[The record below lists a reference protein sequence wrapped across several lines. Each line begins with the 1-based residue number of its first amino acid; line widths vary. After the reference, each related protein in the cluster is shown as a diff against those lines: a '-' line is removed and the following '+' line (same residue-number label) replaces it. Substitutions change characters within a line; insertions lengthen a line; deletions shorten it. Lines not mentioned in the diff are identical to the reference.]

1 MSPAAATAVAVLA
14 LALVN
19 VGVGLNSDGL
29 ALLSFKYA
37 VVSDPLGVLESWDYN
52 DSSPCGWTGVVC
64 AAVRGD
70 SQPRVVGLVM
80 PGSQLQGSISDQLG
94 SLQHLRHIDL
104 SRNLLNGPLPPSLSN
119 ATELRMLSLS
129 SNGFSSVVP
138 SSLGSLPKLQHV
150 NLSDNAF
157 IGDIPVE
164 LTTAPALRFLSLSR
178 NNFSGEVP
186 AGFGTN
192 AQPLE
197 ALDLSL
203 NQLSGSLPSEIG
215 TVHYLNLS
223 SNRLSGPIPPE
234 LGRSIPMNATLDLAY
249 NNFSGPV
256 PQIGAFPNQ
265 EPQSFFGN
273 PGLCGSPL
281 NILCSVPTNAPN
293 PANVSNQAN
302 AGTSPPA
309 IAAIPETLP
318 QQQQPTGGGSGR
330 AEGQA
335 KGSPH
340 RSGGGLSPMKIAGA
354 MVGGLALLSLASML
368 FIYGYQARRKEV
380 QTSGPM
386 ANMPGDEKKK
396 NPMENRGRWCCA
408 RAGGRWSGNED
419 DESASESTSSVSESE
434 DEPGDQKPGHLVA
447 VDGETTE
454 LEMERLLK
462 ASAYILGSS
471 GTGIVYK
478 AVLDDG
484 TALAVR
490 RIGSSSPYRMSDFEN
505 RIRVISK
512 LRHANLARLR
522 AFYLSPDEKL
532 LIYDYAPN
540 GSLAA
545 FFHSSKSSYPSPSAL
560 WSLPTIVLPLLQEE
574 RISCTKKS
582 FPSATTNF
590 LFFKSF
596 QSSCSCRFSVS
607 LRKKTNGCLLVYQEN
622 WWDARLRVARGMAR
636 GLAYLHDKK
645 YPHGNV
651 KPSNVLLG
659 PNMDPW
665 IGDFGLDGLVRA
677 EASIGSGSSAYFNS
691 SRRSTLSQESLPH
704 ACRAGSLRSGAS
716 ANHASHYQAP
726 EAHQT
731 LRPTR
736 KWDVYSFGVLFL
748 ELITGRPVTEA
759 DVRLWEHG
767 ARAEDRNRALKM
779 VDPGI
784 RSELEVKEE
793 GLLVC
798 LRLGFACASSAPQ
811 RRPAMKEV
819 VQVLERIPASSS
831 FLPSSPYY

>member
-1 MSPAAATAVAVLA
+1 MSSAAVAVLA
-14 LALVN
+14 LALALVN
-19 VGVGLNSDGL
+19 LGVGLNSDGL

-94 SLQHLRHIDL
+94 SLQHLRHLDL

-138 SSLGSLPKLQHV
+138 SSLGSLPQLQHV

-157 IGDIPVE
+157 LGDIPVE

-265 EPQSFFGN
+265 EPQCFFGN

-318 QQQQPTGGGSGR
+318 QQQQPTGGGSG
-330 AEGQA
+330 QA
-335 KGSPH
+335 KESPH

-368 FIYGYQARRKEV
+368 FIYGYQARMNEV
-380 QTSGPM
+380 QTSRAL

-408 RAGGRWSGNED
+408 RAGGAWSGNED

-434 DEPGDQKPGHLVA
+434 EEPREQKPGHLVA

-522 AFYLSPDEKL
+522 AFYWSPDEKL

-545 FFHSSKSSYPSPSAL
+545 FFHSRKLGSS
-560 WSLPTIVLPLLQEE
+560 LQ
-574 RISCTKKS
+574 
-582 FPSATTNF
+582 
-590 LFFKSF
+590 
-596 QSSCSCRFSVS
+596 
-607 LRKKTNGCLLVYQEN
+607 
-622 WWDARLRVARGMAR
+622 WDVRLRVARGMAR

-645 YPHGNV
+645 YPHGSV

-659 PNMDPW
+659 PNMDAW

-704 ACRAGSLRSGAS
+704 ACRAGSPHSGAS
-716 ANHASHYQAP
+716 ANYASHYQAP

-793 GLLVC
+793 VLLVC
-798 LRLGFACASSAPQ
+798 LRLGFACASPAPQ

-831 FLPSSPYY
+831 FLPSSSYY